1 MKKKLTA
8 LGLGF
13 VAATAFA
20 ALTAASSPASRT
32 ADSLSG
38 AGSTFVT
45 PLVAKWQV
53 DYPAKTGV
61 AINYNPI
68 GSGGGIASII
78 ARTVDFGASD
88 APLSPDQFTQ
98 CNGCVQIPWALAGTA
113 VMYNVNGLSARL
125 KLSGPVLAN
134 IYLGTI
140 KKWNAQAIRKL
151 NPGLNLPDTDITP
164 VFRSDGSG
172 TSYNFTDYLSAVSPT
187 WKSKFGVSTQ
197 PAFPAGIGA
206 RGSSGV
212 TGVVSRTEG
221 SIGYADTAFAKKNG
235 IPFAAML
242 NNSGKFTLPG
252 LTGVK
257 AAAATVAKVPA
268 NNALS
273 IVNPPKKDRRAY
285 PIATF
290 TYAIVPLSSS
300 KAALLKRFL
309 TYAVAPAQGQK
320 FAQPLLFVPMPN
332 VVTVAAVKT
341 IAKIKSST

>member
-1 MKKKLTA
+1 MYN
-8 LGLGF
+8 
-13 VAATAFA
+13 
-20 ALTAASSPASRT
+20 
-32 ADSLSG
+32 LSG
-38 AGSTFVT
+38 VT
-45 PLVAKWQV
+45 
-53 DYPAKTGV
+53 
-61 AINYNPI
+61 
-68 GSGGGIASII
+68 
-78 ARTVDFGASD
+78 AR
-88 APLSPDQFTQ
+88 
-98 CNGCVQIPWALAGTA
+98 IK
-113 VMYNVNGLSARL
+113 M
-125 KLSGPVLAN
+125 SGPVLAS

-151 NPGLNLPDTDITP
+151 NPGVNLPNTDITP

-172 TSYNFTDYLSAVSPT
+172 TSYNFSDYLSAVSPT
-187 WKSKFGVSTQ
+187 WKTKFGVSTQ

-212 TGVVSRTEG
+212 TGVVTRTEG
-221 SIGYADTAFAKKNG
+221 AIGYADTAFALKNNLK
-235 IPFAAML
+235 FMAMK

-257 AAAATVAKVPA
+257 AAAATVDKVPA

-290 TYAIVPLSSS
+290 TYAIVPLSSP

-320 FAQPLLFVPMPN
+320 FGPPLLFVPMPK